1 MSGFGISSD
10 VSTST
15 TNSSA
20 SGNQSSLENT
30 RRLSSDDE
38 AYVKDLLKVFGSGAK
53 VDLSA
58 ARKNAIADTKLSV
71 ESLFSQYKDTALPQ
85 IMTAQ
90 QRTGG
95 YGSTT
100 AQALSNDAFAKTVGQ
115 AGQLQLNA
123 INQYETNALN
133 KSQQALS
140 GFSTSLQALLQANE
154 TKTAASAFSSKSKS
168 TTNSASVSGNFS
180 WG

>member
-1 MSGFGISSD
+1 MGLFNVDGSVS
-10 VSTST
+10 STS
-15 TNSSA
+15 SSS
-20 SGNQSSLENT
+20 SGGQTQTSNT
-30 RRLSSDDE
+30 RRLNVEDE
-38 AYVKDLLKVFGSGAK
+38 AYVKELLKVFGSGAK

-71 ESLFSQYKDTALPQ
+71 ESLFNQFKETALPQ

-90 QRTGG
+90 QRSGG

-100 AQALSNDAFAKTVGQ
+100 AAQLSNDAFARTVGQ

-133 KSQQALS
+133 KSAQALS

-154 TKTAASAFSSKSKS
+154 STSAESAFNSKAKS
-168 TTNSASVSGNFS
+168 TTKSASVGF
-180 WG
+180 GI